1 MIDEFLSDREQEE
14 RLRNWWRENWRWVI
28 SGIVLGLAL
37 LWGWRSWEAHRIA
50 QAEQASQLYVEL
62 VNALSTRDMS
72 TAESRL
78 STLNEGFASSP
89 YVEQGRLAIARAK
102 IESGELD
109 AAAALLAEVAAA
121 ARDDELKQIASL
133 RLARLLI
140 EQGKVDEALARLPQ
154 GNEGSYQ
161 AMVEEIRGDA
171 LYAKGDREGARAAYA
186 AALAASREQ
195 PSADRELLELKL
207 AEVGGP
213 LEQGL
218 AGDVSQ

>member
-14 RLRNWWRENWRWVI
+14 RLRNWWRENWRWVM

-50 QAEQASQLYVEL
+50 QAEQASQLYVEV
-62 VNALSTRDMS
+62 VNALSTRDVS

-78 STLNEGFASSP
+78 STLSENFASSP
-89 YVEQGRLAIARAK
+89 YVDQARLAVARAK
-102 IESGELD
+102 LEGGELD

-121 ARDDELKQIASL
+121 ARDEEIGQIASL

-140 EQGKVDEALARLPQ
+140 EQDKVEEALARLPQ
-154 GNEGSYQ
+154 GDAGSYR

-171 LYAKGDREGARAAYA
+171 LFAKGDRQGARAAYV

-195 PSADRELLELKL
+195 PGADRELLELKL

-213 LEQGL
+213 LEQ
-218 AGDVSQ
+218 ADTEEATQ